1 MATGGKQRVHASS
14 LMINACSP
22 AASPEL
28 HSPTRRCCC
37 TTASLP
43 ALLREMGFVCTMH
56 PSGQCTPLPLK
67 KKHTHTDKETN
78 CAYKHYGAIQ
88 FLTDS
93 NAHLAKT
100 TGFPLS
106 GFWSKTNR
114 LHWRETQKPLV
125 SLILSCCWAPLLF
138 FSFFFFCCPFS
149 ALRAKHNN
157 LAQAC
162 LKGHSS
168 PKNLLNGHQAPSKRM
183 YPYLR

>member
-1 MATGGKQRVHASS
+1 MHAVR
-14 LMINACSP
+14 LLLPNCTLQHDG
-22 AASPEL
+22 AAAPPLLSQL
-28 HSPTRRCCC
+28 CCVKWDLC
-37 TTASLP
+37 A
-43 ALLREMGFVCTMH
+43 
-56 PSGQCTPLPLK
+56 QCTPVYNALHFHS

-78 CAYKHYGAIQ
+78 CAYKHYGAVQ

-106 GFWSKTNR
+106 GFWFKTNR
-114 LHWRETQKPLV
+114 LHWRETQKLV

-138 FSFFFFCCPFS
+138 FSFFFCCPFS